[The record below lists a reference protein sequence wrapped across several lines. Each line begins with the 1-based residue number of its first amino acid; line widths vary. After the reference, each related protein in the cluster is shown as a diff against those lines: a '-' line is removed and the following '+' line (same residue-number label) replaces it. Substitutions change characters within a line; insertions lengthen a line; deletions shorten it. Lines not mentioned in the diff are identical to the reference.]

1 MARRSLQWIN
11 SPVLMEAL
19 MRYQE
24 GRLPRSMR
32 LWVEEL
38 LDLKDTGHTTAELL
52 AKH

>member
-19 MRYQE
+19 MRYHE

-38 LDLKDTGHTTAELL
+38 LDLKETGHTTAELL